1 MNHVVIPVQIA
12 TDRPRRRLAFAVKLG
27 RLPRLSRVLGFV
39 AGVIA
44 RHDEDD
50 VVERYEGHS
59 WCASTERSINYDI
72 MTGRRTWL

>member
-1 MNHVVIPVQIA
+1 
-12 TDRPRRRLAFAVKLG
+12 VKLG

-59 WCASTERSINYDI
+59 WCDSTERSINYDI